1 VLYKINNKLVE
12 VAVEK
17 KRIHYNK
24 LEKQDRIYME
34 ELEIWE
40 QVVVL
45 VEVIYMDKK
54 NCLLYYLKIIFL
66 IEKRILY

>member
-54 NCLLYYLKIIFL
+54 NCLLFYLKIIFL

>member
-54 NCLLYYLKIIFL
+54 NCQLFYLKIIFL